1 MGSKMT
7 VFSQIM
13 DMAPRYEFRKCVA
26 RYGGDHRV
34 KTFSCW
40 NQFLCLAFA
49 QLTHRLSLRDIVFS
63 LNAMQGRLYHMGFR
77 GSIARSTLAEANE
90 SRSWRIYADFAQV
103 LILEAKDLYKGD
115 DFDLDV
121 EGNVYALDSTTVDL
135 CLSLFPW
142 ASFGKD
148 KAAVKL
154 HTLLDLRGDIPS
166 VIIIT
171 DGSVH
176 DVNILDDLDF
186 EVGAVYIMD
195 RGYIDFKRL
204 YRIELRGATFVT
216 RAKQNTQW
224 RRISSMVVDKST
236 GLRCDQAIVLTGKKT
251 RQHYPTK
258 LRRVRYYDE
267 ETKKYYTFL
276 TNNFELDALT
286 VALLY
291 KNRWRVEI
299 FFKWIKQNLR
309 VKTFY
314 GNSENAVKTQ
324 VWVAISVYVL
334 VAILKKRLKLEQNLY
349 TILQIF
355 SVTVFEQLPIK
366 QLFRNSNY
374 KEYDNS
380 EIKQLLLIDL

>member
-103 LILEAKDLYKGD
+103 LILEAKELYKGD

-204 YRIELRGATFVT
+204 YRIELRCATFVT

-224 RRISSMVVDKST
+224 RRISSRVVDKST
-236 GLRCDQAIVLTGKKT
+236 GLQCDQTIVLTGKKT
-251 RQHYPTK
+251 KQHYPTK

-314 GNSENAVKTQ
+314 GNSENAVETQ

-355 SVTVFEQLPIK
+355 SVTVFEQLPIE

-374 KEYDNS
+374 KEYDDS

>member
-103 LILEAKDLYKGD
+103 LILEAKELYKGD

-154 HTLLDLRGDIPS
+154 HTLLDLRETS
-166 VIIIT
+166 
-171 DGSVH
+171 
-176 DVNILDDLDF
+176 
-186 EVGAVYIMD
+186 
-195 RGYIDFKRL
+195 
-204 YRIELRGATFVT
+204 
-216 RAKQNTQW
+216 
-224 RRISSMVVDKST
+224 RR
-236 GLRCDQAIVLTGKKT
+236 
-251 RQHYPTK
+251 
-258 LRRVRYYDE
+258 
-267 ETKKYYTFL
+267 
-276 TNNFELDALT
+276 
-286 VALLY
+286 
-291 KNRWRVEI
+291 
-299 FFKWIKQNLR
+299 
-309 VKTFY
+309 
-314 GNSENAVKTQ
+314 
-324 VWVAISVYVL
+324 
-334 VAILKKRLKLEQNLY
+334 
-349 TILQIF
+349 
-355 SVTVFEQLPIK
+355 
-366 QLFRNSNY
+366 
-374 KEYDNS
+374 
-380 EIKQLLLIDL
+380 

>member
-13 DMAPRYEFRKCVA
+13 DMAPKYEFRKCVA

-224 RRISSMVVDKST
+224 RRISSRVVDKST
-236 GLRCDQAIVLTGKKT
+236 GLRCDQTIVLTGKKT
-251 RQHYPTK
+251 KQHYPTK

-267 ETKKYYTFL
+267 ETKKHYTFL

-355 SVTVFEQLPIK
+355 SVTVFEQLPIE

-374 KEYDNS
+374 KEYDDS

>member
-224 RRISSMVVDKST
+224 RRISSRVVDKST
-236 GLRCDQAIVLTGKKT
+236 GLRCDQTIVLTGKKT
-251 RQHYPTK
+251 KQHYPTK

-355 SVTVFEQLPIK
+355 SVTVFEQLPIE

-374 KEYDNS
+374 KEYDDS

>member
-77 GSIARSTLAEANE
+77 GNIARSTLAEANE

-224 RRISSMVVDKST
+224 RRISSRVVDKST
-236 GLRCDQAIVLTGKKT
+236 GLRCDQTIVLTGKKT
-251 RQHYPTK
+251 KQHYPAK

-334 VAILKKRLKLEQNLY
+334 VAILKKRLKLKQNLY

-355 SVTVFEQLPIK
+355 SVTVFEQLPIE
-366 QLFRNSNY
+366 QLFKNSNY
-374 KEYDNS
+374 KEFDDS

>member
-1 MGSKMT
+1 M
-7 VFSQIM
+7 
-13 DMAPRYEFRKCVA
+13 
-26 RYGGDHRV
+26 
-34 KTFSCW
+34 W
-40 NQFLCLAFA
+40 NP
-49 QLTHRLSLRDIVFS
+49 T
-63 LNAMQGRLYHMGFR
+63 
-77 GSIARSTLAEANE
+77 
-90 SRSWRIYADFAQV
+90 
-103 LILEAKDLYKGD
+103 
-115 DFDLDV
+115 
-121 EGNVYALDSTTVDL
+121 
-135 CLSLFPW
+135 
-142 ASFGKD
+142 
-148 KAAVKL
+148 
-154 HTLLDLRGDIPS
+154 
-166 VIIIT
+166 
-171 DGSVH
+171 
-176 DVNILDDLDF
+176 
-186 EVGAVYIMD
+186 
-195 RGYIDFKRL
+195 GYIDFKRL

-224 RRISSMVVDKST
+224 RRISSRVVDKST
-236 GLRCDQAIVLTGKKT
+236 GLQCDQTIVLTGKKT
-251 RQHYPTK
+251 KQHYPTK

-355 SVTVFEQLPIK
+355 SVTVFEQLPIE

-374 KEYDNS
+374 KEYDDS

>member
-103 LILEAKDLYKGD
+103 LILEAKELYKGD

-224 RRISSMVVDKST
+224 RRISSRVVDKST
-236 GLRCDQAIVLTGKKT
+236 GLQCDQAIVLTGKKT

-355 SVTVFEQLPIK
+355 SVTVFEQLPIE

-374 KEYDNS
+374 KEYDDS